1 MITPQKNL
9 LGKNF
14 FKTLLRKRNF
24 FRLANVLHNADDVE
38 TVWQIV
44 KKTRQWFIQD
54 NTRESCQMNQY
65 SRKNMV
71 SKTGMTVL
79 VNMVT
84 TLGRNFGINETIS
97 LEEEISE
104 SELNLAV
111 EMFTYLTAC
120 PDTKLIHLYHH
131 LFNQT
136 SISVKEILLTTANLL
151 EQKPKSYVKKVWLK
165 VAQTL
170 NLQSVNIEQLVIG
183 NNFDKETD
191 IVLGNETINS
201 KKEHLKTLS

>member
-1 MITPQKNL
+1 M
-9 LGKNF
+9 
-14 FKTLLRKRNF
+14 
-24 FRLANVLHNADDVE
+24 
-38 TVWQIV
+38 
-44 KKTRQWFIQD
+44 KKTRTWFIQY
-54 NTRESCQMNQY
+54 NTRESCQMNQF

-84 TLGRNFGINETIS
+84 TLGKNFGVNETIS
-97 LEEEISE
+97 AEKEILRSK
-104 SELNLAV
+104 LDLAV

-120 PDTKLIHLYHH
+120 PDTRLIHLYHH

-136 SISVKEILLTTANLL
+136 SISVKEIFLTMSNLL
-151 EQKPKSYVKKVWLK
+151 KLKPKSYVKKVWLK
-165 VAQTL
+165 MSQTL
-170 NLQSVNIEQLVIG
+170 NLKIVNIEQLVIG
-183 NNFDKETD
+183 NNFDKELD